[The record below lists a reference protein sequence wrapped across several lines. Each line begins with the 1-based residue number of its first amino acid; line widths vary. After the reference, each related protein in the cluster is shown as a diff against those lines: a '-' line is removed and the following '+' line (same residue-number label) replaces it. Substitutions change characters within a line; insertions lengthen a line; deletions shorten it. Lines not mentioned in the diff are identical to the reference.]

1 MARGVE
7 AVLAQC
13 GVTHATVQAFTR
25 LRARLLTLTLT
36 LTLSLSL
43 SRTLTLALALALIV
57 QVFTAEPPPAALA
70 PCGPAAPWTSSSSI
84 TLAVDE

>member
-13 GVTHATVQAFTR
+13 GVTHATVQAFSR
-25 LRARLLTLTLT
+25 VRARLLTLTLT
-36 LTLSLSL
+36 LTLSLS
-43 SRTLTLALALALIV
+43 RALTLALALALIV

-70 PCGPAAPWTSSSSI
+70 PCGPAAPWTSGSSI
-84 TLAVDE
+84 TLAVDEW

>member
-13 GVTHATVQAFTR
+13 GVTHATVQAFSR
-25 LRARLLTLTLT
+25 VRARLLTLTLS
-36 LTLSLSL
+36 LTLSL

-70 PCGPAAPWTSSSSI
+70 PCGPVAPWTSGSSI
-84 TLAVDE
+84 TLAVDEW

>member
-25 LRARLLTLTLT
+25 VRARLLTLILSLT
-36 LTLSLSL
+36 LSL

-70 PCGPAAPWTSSSSI
+70 PCGPAAPWTSGSSI
-84 TLAVDE
+84 TLAVDEW

>member
-25 LRARLLTLTLT
+25 VRARLRTLTLT
-36 LTLSLSL
+36 LTLSLS
-43 SRTLTLALALALIV
+43 RTLALALALALIV

>member
-13 GVTHATVQAFTR
+13 GVTHATVQAFSR
-25 LRARLLTLTLT
+25 VRARLLTLTLT
-36 LTLSLSL
+36 LTL

-70 PCGPAAPWTSSSSI
+70 PCGPAAPWTSGSSI
-84 TLAVDE
+84 TLAVDEW

>member
-1 MARGVE
+1 MARGVLE

-25 LRARLLTLTLT
+25 VRARLRTLTLT
-36 LTLSLSL
+36 LTLSLS
-43 SRTLTLALALALIV
+43 RTLALALALALIV

>member
-25 LRARLLTLTLT
+25 VRARLLTLTLT
-36 LTLSLSL
+36 LTLTL
-43 SRTLTLALALALIV
+43 SRTLALALALALIV

>member
-25 LRARLLTLTLT
+25 VRARLRTLTLT
-36 LTLSLSL
+36 LTLSL

>member
-25 LRARLLTLTLT
+25 VRARLLTLTLS
-36 LTLSLSL
+36 LTLSL

-70 PCGPAAPWTSSSSI
+70 PCGPAAPWTRRVVV
-84 TLAVDE
+84 LH

>member
-13 GVTHATVQAFTR
+13 GVTHATVQAFSR
-25 LRARLLTLTLT
+25 VRARLLTLTLT
-36 LTLSLSL
+36 LTLSL

-70 PCGPAAPWTSSSSI
+70 PCGPAAPWTSGSSI
-84 TLAVDE
+84 TLAVDEW

>member
-25 LRARLLTLTLT
+25 VRVRLLTLTLT
-36 LTLSLSL
+36 LTLTL

>member
-25 LRARLLTLTLT
+25 VRARLLTLTLT
-36 LTLSLSL
+36 LTLSLS
-43 SRTLTLALALALIV
+43 RTLALALALALIV

>member
-13 GVTHATVQAFTR
+13 GVTHATVQAFSR
-25 LRARLLTLTLT
+25 VRARLLTLTLT
-36 LTLSLSL
+36 LTLSLS
-43 SRTLTLALALALIV
+43 RTLTLVLALALIV

-70 PCGPAAPWTSSSSI
+70 PCGPAAPWTSGSSI
-84 TLAVDE
+84 TLAVDEW

>member
-1 MARGVE
+1 VARGVE

-25 LRARLLTLTLT
+25 VRARLLTLTLS
-36 LTLSLSL
+36 LTLSL

>member
-13 GVTHATVQAFTR
+13 GVTHATVQAFSR
-25 LRARLLTLTLT
+25 VRARLLTLTLT
-36 LTLSLSL
+36 LALSL
-43 SRTLTLALALALIV
+43 SRALTLALALALIV

-70 PCGPAAPWTSSSSI
+70 PCGPAAPWTSGSSI
-84 TLAVDE
+84 TLAVDEW

>member
-25 LRARLLTLTLT
+25 VRARLLTLTLT
-36 LTLSLSL
+36 LTLPL
-43 SRTLTLALALALIV
+43 TLTLALALALIV

>member
-25 LRARLLTLTLT
+25 VRARLLTLTLS
-36 LTLSLSL
+36 LTLSL